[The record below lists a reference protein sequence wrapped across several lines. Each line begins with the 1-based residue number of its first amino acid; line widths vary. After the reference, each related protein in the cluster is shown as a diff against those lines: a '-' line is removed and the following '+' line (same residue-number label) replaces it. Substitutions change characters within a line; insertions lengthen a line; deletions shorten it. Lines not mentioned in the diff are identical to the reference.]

1 MKSIS
6 FLSKALKA
14 LTITGL
20 CLLFTFNASAQTT
33 AAVPSGYL
41 TMAYIKVAP
50 NKIAEYLKM
59 EKAYKKLHAAGKK
72 AGMRGDWTL
81 YEVITPWGESG
92 EYNFIAHDRYETAE
106 QYAGSVEGTRLPN
119 WESLL
124 TAEEMSLV
132 KRTDE
137 IRTLVKTE
145 VWSLTESIMPDG
157 WDKKGKIAVFNYIAN
172 GAGKTR
178 ADHVKIEKDIWMPVH
193 SQRIKDG
200 KMTAWWLMTLEAPF
214 GSSMPYNSVAVDL
227 YPDMKS
233 YLANWFDEYFKKVHP
248 TKNVDDLMKQT
259 RENSNLFKGEVRMV
273 VDRLSW

>member
-6 FLSKALKA
+6 FFTKALKA

-20 CLLFTFNASAQTT
+20 CLVFTGNVLAQTP
-33 AAVPSGYL
+33 AAAPSSYL

-50 NKIAEYLKM
+50 NKMAEYLKM

-72 AGMRGDWTL
+72 ANMRGDWTL
-81 YEVITPWGESG
+81 YEVITPWGESC
-92 EYNFIAHDRYETAE
+92 EYNFIAHDRYENAE

-124 TAEEMSLV
+124 TAEELDLV
-132 KRTDE
+132 KRTDQ

-145 VWSLTESIMPDG
+145 VWSLTESIMPEG

-172 GAGKTR
+172 GVGKGR
-178 ADHVKIEKDIWMPVH
+178 ADHIKMEKDVWMPFH
-193 SQRIKDG
+193 NQRVKDG
-200 KMTAWWLMTLEAPF
+200 KMTAWWLMSLQAPF

-233 YLANWFDEYFKKVHP
+233 YLNNWSEEAFKKAHP
-248 TKNVDDLMKQT
+248 TKSYDDLMKQT
-259 RENSNLFKGEVRMV
+259 RENSNLVKGEVRMV